1 MEQSRKGTC
10 LMKCVMDLE
19 FKYGLIMQN
28 MRVNGEKIKPTE
40 EESSGMLTVISMKVN
55 GRTTKPTATESISM

>member
-1 MEQSRKGTC
+1 MEQSIKGTC

-28 MRVNGEKIKPTE
+28 MRENGEKIKLTG
-40 EESSGMLTVISMKVN
+40 EESSGTLTEISMKVN
-55 GRTTKPTATESISM
+55 GRMTKPTAMESISM